1 MGGGRRAV
9 ACALGTLSAS
19 VAASG
24 VTLLLSQLNTFSIV
38 VVVDVV
44 VVVVIVVVI
53 AFEPRKM
60 AEKEVVLFD
69 SPAVSVVKPVVG
81 EEEEVVD
88 VGDVRYV
95 TIAMVEF
102 VDNVVE
108 GVVVILSVESVSNN
122 VLSSIRSF

>member
-1 MGGGRRAV
+1 
-9 ACALGTLSAS
+9 
-19 VAASG
+19 
-24 VTLLLSQLNTFSIV
+24 
-38 VVVDVV
+38 
-44 VVVVIVVVI
+44 
-53 AFEPRKM
+53 M

-69 SPAVSVVKPVVG
+69 SPAVSVVKPVAG

-122 VLSSIRSF
+122 VLSSIRSFWRFRFRVPSVLSVLLFPS